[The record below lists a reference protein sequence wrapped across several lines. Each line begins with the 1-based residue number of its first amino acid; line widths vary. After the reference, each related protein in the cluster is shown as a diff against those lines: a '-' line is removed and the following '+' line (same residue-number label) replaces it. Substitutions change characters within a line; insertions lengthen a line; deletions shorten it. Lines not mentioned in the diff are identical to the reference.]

1 MDRMDRMETL
11 FSACKKSRQA
21 VPAKAL
27 LESQQA
33 KKEGAEKIFFRTLS
47 GMALNKTVKAYGS
60 RLLGDIPCRVHI
72 FQRGVSRA
80 TSGACCRTCSS
91 RAVSLR

>member
-21 VPAKAL
+21 APAKAL
-27 LESQQA
+27 RGSQQA

-47 GMALNKTVKAYGS
+47 GMAINRTVKAYVS
-60 RLLGDIPCRVHI
+60 KVLWDIPAV
-72 FQRGVSRA
+72 FTSS
-80 TSGACCRTCSS
+80 SGAFPGPRPGP
-91 RAVSLR
+91 AAAPAPAGP